1 MLLKAIISSVDVPKN
16 TAQLILPEYDNAIT
30 GDIPFYKDVVTEQ
43 NKSEYINKFVVLAV
57 FGKDFNDG
65 VIL

>member
-1 MLLKAIISSVDVPKN
+1 MLVKAIISSVDVPKN
-16 TAQLILPEYDNAIT
+16 TAQLTLPEYDSAIT
-30 GDIPFYKDVVTEQ
+30 GDIPFYKDIVTEE
-43 NKSEYINKFVVLAV
+43 NKSDYIGKFVVLAV